1 MKLPDYFD
9 KILWSYDSSRIDP
22 DEDKYLIIIN
32 AINYGN
38 LEHWGWIKNYYGQ
51 DVVKE
56 VLETVPVEQLRKRVR
71 PLASIVFDVEEFN
84 HASRSSN

>member
-9 KILWSYDSSRIDP
+9 KILWSYDSSQLEP
-22 DEDKYLIIIN
+22 DEDRHLVIVN
-32 AINYGN
+32 TINYGD
-38 LEHWGWIKNYYGQ
+38 LEHWGWIKNYYGE
-51 DVVKE
+51 DVVKG

>member
-9 KILWSYDSSRIDP
+9 KILWSYDSSRLEP
-22 DEDKYLIIIN
+22 DEDRYLVIIN
-32 AINYGN
+32 TINYGD
-38 LEHWGWIKNYYGQ
+38 LEHWGWIKNYYGEV
-51 DVVKE
+51 VVKD

>member
-9 KILWSYDSSRIDP
+9 KILWSYDSSRLDP

-38 LEHWGWIKNYYGQ
+38 LEHWGWIKGYYGEV
-51 DVVKE
+51 VVKD

>member
-9 KILWSYDSSRIDP
+9 KILWSYDSSQLEP
-22 DEDKYLIIIN
+22 DDDRYLVIIN
-32 AINYGN
+32 TINYGN
-38 LEHWGWIKNYYGQ
+38 LEHWRWIKNHYGE
-51 DVVKE
+51 DVVKD

-71 PLASIVFDVEEFN
+71 PLASTVFDVEEFN

>member
-9 KILWSYDSSRIDP
+9 KILWSYDSSRLDP

-38 LEHWGWIKNYYGQ
+38 LEHWGWIKNYYGE
-51 DVVKE
+51 DVVKD